1 MLHWDHSYQKI
12 NNNIKDNEEEVVV
25 VMSMCNLLEYSDN
38 YYRHEVIDDANE
50 NDSANNRIKNNK
62 TLTSKSFEYKT
73 KLIGSTLNNNNILDA
88 EAAVSLK
95 YFRNV
100 WRYIGLL
107 SIDFEVEVYLSW
119 LTCSLTK
126 GFQKQVLV
134 NI

>member
-1 MLHWDHSYQKI
+1 
-12 NNNIKDNEEEVVV
+12 
-25 VMSMCNLLEYSDN
+25 MSMCNLLEYSDN